1 MKKVILVF
9 SLFIALNS
17 FSQVPQGINYQAA
30 IRNTNGLTVNN
41 ANVGIRMN
49 ILQGSP
55 SGTVVYSETF
65 LETTSNIGL
74 VNFVIGQ
81 GTPLAG
87 TFSGINWGT
96 GPYFLEVAADE
107 TGGSNYAVIGTQ
119 QMMSV
124 PYALYAENSGT
135 PGPQGLQG
143 IQGLTG
149 PAGAQGI
156 PGTDGLDGAVGAT
169 GPQGPIGLTGPQGPQ
184 GSQGIQGLTGPA
196 GTNGI
201 DGAVGATGPQGPIG
215 LTGPQGLQGIQGL
228 TGPAG
233 ANGINGVQGIPGT
246 NGLDGAVGATGPQG
260 PIGLTGPQGSQ
271 GIQGLTGP
279 AGTNGIDGA
288 VGATGP
294 QGPIGLTG
302 PQGSQGIQ
310 GLTGPAGTNGLDG
323 AVGATG
329 PQGPIGLTGPQGP
342 QGIQGLTGPAGAN
355 GIDGVQGIPGTNGL
369 NGAVGAT
376 GPQGPIGLT
385 GPQGIDG
392 QNGLNALIKTTSE
405 AAGANCANGGTKIET
420 GLDANG
426 NGVLDVGEVNAGE
439 TQFVCSGSN
448 IINTNNAS
456 GKPTIGKLPSIIT
469 YVLPGWS
476 KPLFGTSNLSFVD
489 ANNVT
494 FCPIYV
500 DKTTTYSGIM
510 ARASG
515 TGSCT
520 NSKIRSGIYS
530 WNNGLPDQLIVDLG
544 IITINT
550 SSGALT
556 NNVSF
561 TLSPGFYFIA
571 NSVSVCGAGNYGVYL
586 LDGLGVN
593 GVGAE
598 SDIPVSTRSDLSGTT
613 LTTLSPIIKGSIT
626 NTSFVTTGL
635 PSTAPLGTPTYGGNI
650 YIMFKE

>member
-169 GPQGPIGLTGPQGPQ
+169 GPQGPIGLTGPQG
-184 GSQGIQGLTGPA
+184 SQGIQGLTGPA

-201 DGAVGATGPQGPIG
+201 
-215 LTGPQGLQGIQGL
+215 
-228 TGPAG
+228 
-233 ANGINGVQGIPGT
+233 
-246 NGLDGAVGATGPQG
+246 
-260 PIGLTGPQGSQ
+260 
-271 GIQGLTGP
+271 
-279 AGTNGIDGA
+279 
-288 VGATGP
+288 
-294 QGPIGLTG
+294 
-302 PQGSQGIQ
+302 
-310 GLTGPAGTNGLDG
+310 DG

-355 GIDGVQGIPGTNGL
+355 GIDG
-369 NGAVGAT
+369 AVGAT

-385 GPQGIDG
+385 GPQGLQGIQGLTGPTGTNGIDGAVGATGPQGPIGLTGSTGAQGPIGLTGIQGLDG

-405 AAGANCANGGTKIET
+405 AAGANCTNGGTKIET

-426 NGVLDVGEVNAGE
+426 NGVLDVGEVNASQ
-439 TQFVCSGSN
+439 TKYVCNGAQSSLT
-448 IINTNNAS
+448 NTENNLQM
-456 GKPTIGKLPSIIT
+456 IGKLPLGSEG
-469 YVLPGWS
+469 YCHPGWR
-476 KPLFGTSNLSFVD
+476 LSWGSIQTWIPNP
-489 ANNVT
+489 NNT
-494 FCPIYV
+494 IFFPIYIS
-500 DKTTTYSGIM
+500 KTTTFSGVSIHL
-510 ARASG
+510 ASASNTPNAVLRA
-515 TGSCT
+515 
-520 NSKIRSGIYS
+520 GIYS
-530 WNNGLPDQLIVDLG
+530 WNNGYPDQLIQDFGTMIMTTTGLKS
-544 IITINT
+544 INSNITLDPGYYFLAAIGG
-550 SSGALT
+550 SGNGGSCYTYHCGEAQGPVTTPYSDLT
-556 NNVSF
+556 NNSNGRVTFINTTSTSPTTPF
-561 TLSPGFYFIA
+561 PQTANISSLS
-571 NSVSVCGAGNYGVYL
+571 NSWHA
-586 LDGLGVN
+586 
-593 GVGAE
+593 
-598 SDIPVSTRSDLSGTT
+598 IPLF
-613 LTTLSPIIKGSIT
+613 LK
-626 NTSFVTTGL
+626 
-635 PSTAPLGTPTYGGNI
+635 Y
-650 YIMFKE
+650 